1 MGRFLIKYKLTI
13 PAQEDIENLNILYP
27 LRKEINNL
35 KSSDQKKKTKK
46 PETQGP
52 DGMLGEF
59 YQTFN
64 NNLCLKY
71 KKIEKKQR
79 ALPKSSKRYNYQILE
94 NIGAYVYDLK
104 KVGTIS

>member
-1 MGRFLIKYKLTI
+1 MGRLLIKYKLTI

-27 LRKEINNL
+27 LRKE
-35 KSSDQKKKTKK
+35 
-46 PETQGP
+46 TQGP

-71 KKIEKKQR
+71 KRIEKKQR

-94 NIGAYVYDLK
+94 NIGAYVHDLK

>member
-1 MGRFLIKYKLTI
+1 MGRLLIKYKLTI

-35 KSSDQKKKTKK
+35 KSSDQKKKKT
-46 PETQGP
+46 ETQGP

-71 KKIEKKQR
+71 KRIEKKQR

-94 NIGAYVYDLK
+94 NIGAYVCDLK